1 MDASENTQAGGT
13 DDPGTNRRAAKRHR
27 IMIACTCCRQRK
39 SRCDGVRPKC
49 SACASHNYECTYANT
64 TTLTKNSASTKY
76 IEGLESRLTVLE
88 RSLAEV
94 SGKVS
99 RIESLSADDSLP
111 QQQSPE
117 TIHITDLQDEDG
129 ITVESHDPTD
139 GIGSISFTKEEESGY
154 FGPSSNIAFT
164 RQIVRSTTEV
174 LKSISSTASPVSPSA
189 AALQSHVLHVSR
201 PTSPPSRNFG
211 TQSNLVPAGT
221 EPFVLPPE
229 NETMQMIETYF
240 STTVQLL
247 LLMSQYLQ
255 GSERSIETWNIHG
268 LAVKAAY
275 QLGLH
280 SSDAMQNH
288 SAVEAEIRKRTW
300 FGCVILDRT
309 LSMTMGRPTSI
320 PDSFVKLSLPCSLR
334 SICPSSTILGQNE
347 NDDDSTVFYSA
358 TITLYKILGEVI
370 EVLYENN
377 LGCEASVNLFG
388 IASSLLQ
395 FEQKYIGWQ
404 HSLPASFSLIVPGAQ
419 LFDGR
424 GELNLRFRLILT
436 LRFLN
441 VRILTHRP
449 MLSKYLELIANPHSD
464 MQQMAILKQI
474 GANSMRICINSAVD
488 VIKLVREVLA
498 PQEPRSHLLGAWWFS
513 LYYTFNAS
521 LVIYSA
527 LLIIHQMQA
536 RQLSLD
542 LDDTGISMDSLNKAI
557 ECLSLVDKGSRMTE
571 KCVRYITALAKT
583 LSTIYVPDRALEV
596 DSDNLATNPSTAF
609 STRQAPIN
617 FAPHEISDFY
627 DSTDLHIGMTLDDL
641 IYTSEFN
648 LMPTN

>member
-1 MDASENTQAGGT
+1 MEMVQQPKHTILPMGLDQFLSRE
-13 DDPGTNRRAAKRHR
+13 KRN
-27 IMIACTCCRQRK
+27 Q
-39 SRCDGVRPKC
+39 V
-49 SACASHNYECTYANT
+49 
-64 TTLTKNSASTKY
+64 TL
-76 IEGLESRLTVLE
+76 
-88 RSLAEV
+88 
-94 SGKVS
+94 
-99 RIESLSADDSLP
+99 
-111 QQQSPE
+111 
-117 TIHITDLQDEDG
+117 
-129 ITVESHDPTD
+129 
-139 GIGSISFTKEEESGY
+139 
-154 FGPSSNIAFT
+154 
-164 RQIVRSTTEV
+164 
-174 LKSISSTASPVSPSA
+174 
-189 AALQSHVLHVSR
+189 
-201 PTSPPSRNFG
+201 
-211 TQSNLVPAGT
+211 
-221 EPFVLPPE
+221 
-229 NETMQMIETYF
+229 
-240 STTVQLL
+240 LL

-280 SSDAMQNH
+280 SSDAMRKH
-288 SAVEAEIRKRTW
+288 TAVEAEIRKRTW
-300 FGCVILDRT
+300 FGCVVLDRT

-334 SICPSSTILGQNE
+334 SICPSSTNLGQNE
-347 NDDDSTVFYSA
+347 NDDDSTVFYTA
-358 TITLYKILGEVI
+358 TITLYKILGEII
-370 EVLYENN
+370 EVLYGNN
-377 LGCEASVNLFG
+377 LGCDASENLFD

-404 HSLPASFSLIVPGAQ
+404 HSLPVNFSLIVPGAQ

-474 GANSMRICINSAVD
+474 GANSMRICINSAVG

-536 RQLSLD
+536 RQLPLD
-542 LDDTGISMDSLNKAI
+542 LDDTGISMDSLNEAI

-571 KCVRYITALAKT
+571 KCVRYITALANM
-583 LSTIYVPDRALEV
+583 LSTIYVPDRPLEV
-596 DSDNLATNPSTAF
+596 NSDNLATDPSTAF

>member
-1 MDASENTQAGGT
+1 MFTFES
-13 DDPGTNRRAAKRHR
+13 
-27 IMIACTCCRQRK
+27 
-39 SRCDGVRPKC
+39 DGSC
-49 SACASHNYECTYANT
+49 GCG
-64 TTLTKNSASTKY
+64 Y

-117 TIHITDLQDEDG
+117 TIHITDLRDEDG
-129 ITVESHDPTD
+129 TTVETDDPTD

-174 LKSISSTASPVSPSA
+174 LKSISSTASPTSPSA

-201 PTSPPSRNFG
+201 PPSPPSRNFG
-211 TQSNLVPAGT
+211 TESNLVPAGT

-240 STTVQLL
+240 STTGELFPYIDKGAFLQQYRELASANILQLL

-268 LAVKAAY
+268 LAVKTAY

-280 SSDAMQNH
+280 SSDAMQSH
-288 SAVEAEIRKRTW
+288 PAVEAEIRKRTW

-320 PDSFVKLSLPCSLR
+320 PVSFVKLSLPCSLR

-347 NDDDSTVFYSA
+347 NDDDSTVFYTA
-358 TITLYKILGEVI
+358 TITLYKILGEII

-377 LGCEASVNLFG
+377 LGCDAPENLFG

-404 HSLPASFSLIVPGAQ
+404 HSLPARFSLIVPGAQ
-419 LFDGR
+419 PFDGT

-449 MLSKYLELIANPHSD
+449 MLSKYLELISNPQSD
-464 MQQMAILKQI
+464 MQQMTILKQI
-474 GANSMRICINSAVD
+474 GANSMRICINSAIG
-488 VIKLVREVLA
+488 VIELVRGVLA

-513 LYYTFNAS
+513 LYY
-521 LVIYSA
+521 
-527 LLIIHQMQA
+527 
-536 RQLSLD
+536 
-542 LDDTGISMDSLNKAI
+542 SM
-557 ECLSLVDKGSRMTE
+557 
-571 KCVRYITALAKT
+571 
-583 LSTIYVPDRALEV
+583 
-596 DSDNLATNPSTAF
+596 
-609 STRQAPIN
+609 
-617 FAPHEISDFY
+617 
-627 DSTDLHIGMTLDDL
+627 
-641 IYTSEFN
+641 
-648 LMPTN
+648 